1 MKKYI
6 LASMLI
12 LTLLCMT
19 MSALAA
25 SIDCG
30 SWKDTGKYS
39 DKICVDEWCGLNPF
53 LNVMKG
59 TREQRRVC
67 NGYDDSGNYVE
78 YAQVQ
83 NVDDWGSCC

>member
-39 DKICVDEWCGLNPF
+39 DKICVDEWCGLNPLF
-53 LNVMKG
+53 E
-59 TREQRRVC
+59 RHER
-67 NGYDDSGNYVE
+67 YS
-78 YAQVQ
+78 
-83 NVDDWGSCC
+83 

>member
-39 DKICVDEWCGLNPF
+39 DKICVDEWCG
-53 LNVMKG
+53 
-59 TREQRRVC
+59 

-83 NVDDWGSCC
+83 NVVDWGSCC

>member
-1 MKKYI
+1 MKK
-6 LASMLI
+6 LAVV
-12 LTLLCMT
+12 LLLLVALSVAT
-19 MSALAA
+19 SAFAA

-30 SWKDTGKYS
+30 AWKDTGKYS
-39 DKICVDEWCGLNPF
+39 DKKCVDEWCGLNPF

-78 YAQVQ
+78 YAQVRD
-83 NVDDWGSCC
+83 VVDWGSCC